1 MSKIKTWEEL
11 TIQDNFLFE
20 KVMRNKRL
28 CKYLIEK
35 ILNIRI
41 KTISFPEIEKTIDI
55 RIDSHGI
62 RLDVY
67 VEDDMGK
74 VYDIEMQCEKGKD
87 AALPKRSRYYQGQI
101 DLELLPPGMP
111 YDILNP
117 QYVIFICTFDLFGK
131 GLPIYTFRNR
141 CLERNDLE
149 LGDETTKIFLNC
161 KGDSKELDPDI
172 RSFLRYVDGHTPEGQ
187 FTEDVAE
194 EVKRVK
200 EHKETRREYMKL
212 TALLAQERRE
222 GIEQGREEG
231 REEGVKQGEER
242 FAVKMTIKMLKEG
255 NSMEKIAKFLEL
267 PLQKVRE
274 IAQQNNLI

>member
-87 AALPKRSRYYQGQI
+87 SALPKRSRYYQGQI

-111 YDILNP
+111 
-117 QYVIFICTFDLFGK
+117 
-131 GLPIYTFRNR
+131 
-141 CLERNDLE
+141 
-149 LGDETTKIFLNC
+149 
-161 KGDSKELDPDI
+161 
-172 RSFLRYVDGHTPEGQ
+172 
-187 FTEDVAE
+187 
-194 EVKRVK
+194 
-200 EHKETRREYMKL
+200 
-212 TALLAQERRE
+212 
-222 GIEQGREEG
+222 
-231 REEGVKQGEER
+231 
-242 FAVKMTIKMLKEG
+242 
-255 NSMEKIAKFLEL
+255 
-267 PLQKVRE
+267 
-274 IAQQNNLI
+274 